1 MIRTHF
7 HTRREFC
14 EATGISEDMLSHVLA
29 GRKHLAI
36 DTLSQ
41 ALARIGYR
49 LQITPRP

>member
-1 MIRTHF
+1 MVAPSARQL
-7 HTRREFC
+7 R
-14 EATGISEDMLSHVLA
+14 VLA

-41 ALARIGYR
+41 ALERIGYR